1 MKIRFLP
8 FFKEFVPEVSAMP
21 MAFNSH
27 QDILSNANDEVFHSH
42 LKKTMK
48 MMHQFYFKQF
58 KQLRDLI
65 QKTAKE
71 CELTEQEVSNIIS
84 GVSSPVNEMISRVD
98 VDKMVSY
105 DSRTNTL
112 VAPEAQNSV
121 ARKRNLKTE

>member
-1 MKIRFLP
+1 
-8 FFKEFVPEVSAMP
+8 
-21 MAFNSH
+21 
-27 QDILSNANDEVFHSH
+27 
-42 LKKTMK
+42 